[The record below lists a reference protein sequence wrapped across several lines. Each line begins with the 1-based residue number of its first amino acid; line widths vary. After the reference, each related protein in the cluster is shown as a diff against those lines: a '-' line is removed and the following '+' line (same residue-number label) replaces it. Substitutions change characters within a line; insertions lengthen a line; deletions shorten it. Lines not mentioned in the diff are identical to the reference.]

1 MDILALASRLPLLI
15 FGPERNDND
24 FADRLNHKYTVA
36 ILVIFAIIVTNRQF
50 GQKQIHCW
58 IPAYFTSIF
67 SFKINYLNK

>member
-36 ILVIFAIIVTNRQF
+36 ILVIFAIIVT